1 MNFEIRQATP
11 ADAAILADLG
21 TKVFYDAFADF
32 STPDD
37 MRQYLAD
44 TFTEEKLRAE
54 FDEPS
59 IAYYI
64 AYVDE
69 QPAGFAKLTQ
79 KRTPEALHNVPCIEL
94 ERLYVHPDFQNRKIG
109 HGLMQQCIDTAR
121 AQGNKVVWLG
131 VSEHNPGAISLY
143 ERWGFKK
150 FGEHIFQLGTDPQ
163 TDWLM
168 RLEL

>member
-1 MNFEIRQATP
+1 MNFEIRQAVP

-21 TKVFYDAFADF
+21 AEVFYHAFTDF

-37 MRQYLAD
+37 MQQYLAD

-54 FDEPS
+54 FEEPS
-59 IAYYI
+59 MVYYI

-69 QPAGFAKLTQ
+69 QPAAFAKLTR
-79 KRTPEALHNVPCIEL
+79 KRTPEALYNVPCIEL
-94 ERLYVHPDFQNRKIG
+94 ERLYVHPDLQNRKIG
-109 HGLMQQCIDTAR
+109 HGLMQQCINTAR
-121 AQGNKVVWLG
+121 EQGNEVIWLG
-131 VSEHNPGAISLY
+131 VSENNPGAIRLY
-143 ERWGFKK
+143 ERRGFKK

-168 RLEL
+168 RLDL